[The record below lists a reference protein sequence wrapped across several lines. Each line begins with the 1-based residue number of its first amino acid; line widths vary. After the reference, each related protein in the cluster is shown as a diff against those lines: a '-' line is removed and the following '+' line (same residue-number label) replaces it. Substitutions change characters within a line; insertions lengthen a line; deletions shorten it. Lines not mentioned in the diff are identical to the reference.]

1 MVSDNMEYKIKSVN
15 DYSGMDAIVY
25 FLFNDCYYYYRTY
38 VRKDNKVIFY
48 SSYNLE
54 LVKILI
60 DTNNYF
66 YKDDIDEGHNIF

>member
-1 MVSDNMEYKIKSVN
+1 MEYKIKSEV

-25 FLFNDCYYYYRTY
+25 FLFNGNYCYYRTY
-38 VRKDNKVIFY
+38 VCKDNKVVLY
-48 SSYNLE
+48 SKYNLE
-54 LVKILI
+54 LVKILV